1 MLCCSLEGNMEE
13 KRKIIHQILGSSR
26 RSRDEHLFSCPFCN
40 HHKKK
45 MSVNFAK
52 GYWKCWIC
60 DSRGKNIYRLVRKFG
75 TYQQRQKWLELEGR
89 LDLNEFENIFAEMND
104 VVEEQVIE
112 LPEKFISLCN
122 KRLPRS
128 SKRVLN
134 YLQLRGINREQI
146 LKWKIGYCD
155 DGRFGGRVIIPS
167 FNNDGN
173 VNYFIARSY
182 VGHQRKYLNP
192 TAEKDIIFN
201 QLSVDWDSP
210 VILVEGVFDA
220 IVAGENAIPILG
232 STLRENTKLFQAIAI
247 NDTPVYLALD
257 EDAKKKTGQIVKNM
271 LQYDIELLE
280 IDTSGCE
287 DVGSMSHDIF
297 LERKNHAKPVD
308 YDNFFLYNAL
318 KNL

>member
-1 MLCCSLEGNMEE
+1 MEENMEE
-13 KRKIIHQILGSSR
+13 KMRIAHQILGSSR
-26 RSRDEHLFSCPFCN
+26 KSRDEYLFSCPFCN

-45 MSVNFAK
+45 LSINFGK
-52 GYWKCWIC
+52 GYWKCWVC
-60 DSRGKNIYRLVRKFG
+60 DTRGKNIYRLIRKFG
-75 TYQQRQKWLELEGR
+75 SYQQRQKWLELEGR

-104 VVEEQVIE
+104 YTEEQVID
-112 LPEKFISLCN
+112 LPDEFISLCN

-128 SKRVLN
+128 SQRPLQ
-134 YLQLRGINREQI
+134 YLKQRGISKKEI
-146 LKWKIGYCD
+146 IKWKIGYCD
-155 DGRFGGRVIIPS
+155 SGRFGGRIIIPS

-192 TAEKDIIFN
+192 RAEKDIIFN
-201 QLSVDWDSP
+201 QLSIDWDSP

-232 STLRENTKLFQAIAI
+232 STLRDTTKLFQAIAI

-271 LQYDIELLE
+271 LKYDIELLK

-287 DVGSMSHDIF
+287 DVGSMTTEIF
-297 LERKNHAKPVD
+297 NQRKANAESVD

-318 KNL
+318 RAL

>member
-1 MLCCSLEGNMEE
+1 MEE
-13 KRKIIHQILGSSR
+13 KLKITHQILGSSR
-26 RSRDEHLFSCPFCN
+26 KSRDEYLFTCPFCN

-45 MSVNFAK
+45 LSINFGK
-52 GYWKCWIC
+52 GYWKCWVC
-60 DSRGKNIYRLVRKFG
+60 DTRGKNIYRIIRKFG

-89 LDLNEFENIFAEMND
+89 LDLNEFENIFSEMKNEKD
-104 VVEEQVIE
+104 EQIIN
-112 LPEKFISLCN
+112 LPDEFISLCN

-128 SKRVLN
+128 SRRPLL
-134 YLQLRGINREQI
+134 YLKARGITKSEV

-155 DGRFGGRVIIPS
+155 SGRYSGRIIIPS
-167 FNNDGN
+167 FNSGGD
-173 VNYFIARSY
+173 VNYFVARSF
-182 VGHQRKYLNP
+182 VGHKQKYLNP
-192 TAEKDIIFN
+192 PAEKDVIFN

-232 STLRENTKLFQAIAI
+232 STIRDTTKLFQAIAI

-257 EDAKKKTGQIVKNM
+257 ADAKKKTRQIVRNM
-271 LQYDIELLE
+271 LEYDIELFQ

-287 DVGSMSHDIF
+287 DVGSMSSQVF
-297 LERKNHAKPVD
+297 LERKQKAEVVD

-318 KNL
+318 RAL

>member
-1 MLCCSLEGNMEE
+1 MEE
-13 KRKIIHQILGSSR
+13 KLRIVHQILGSSR
-26 RSRDEHLFSCPFCN
+26 RVRDEHLFACPYCN

-45 MSVNFAK
+45 LSINFGK
-52 GYWKCWIC
+52 GYWKCWVC
-60 DSRGKNIYRLVRKFG
+60 DTRGKSIYRIVRKYG

-104 VVEEQVIE
+104 VEEE
-112 LPEKFISLCN
+112 ETLDLPEEFISLCN

-128 SKRVLN
+128 SRKPLE
-134 YLQLRGINREQI
+134 YLSQRGVSKKEI
-146 LKWKIGYCD
+146 LKWKMGYCD
-155 DGRFGGRVIIPS
+155 TGRYSGRIIVPS
-167 FNNDGN
+167 FNKDGN

-192 TAEKDIIFN
+192 RANKDVIFN
-201 QLSVDWDSP
+201 QLSIDWDSP

-232 STLRENTKLFQAIAI
+232 STLRDTTKLFQAIAI

-257 EDAKKKTGQIVKNM
+257 EDAKKKSGQIIKNM
-271 LQYDIELLE
+271 LQYDIELFK

-287 DVGSMSHDIF
+287 DVGSMSNEIF
-297 LERKNHAKPVD
+297 NERMSAAESVD

-318 KNL
+318 RNL

>member
-1 MLCCSLEGNMEE
+1 MEE
-13 KRKIIHQILGSSR
+13 KLRITHQILGSSR
-26 RSRDEHLFSCPFCN
+26 KSRDEYLFTCPFCN

-45 MSVNFAK
+45 LSINFGK
-52 GYWKCWIC
+52 GYWKCWVC
-60 DSRGKNIYRLVRKFG
+60 DTRGKNIYRIIRKFG

-89 LDLNEFENIFAEMND
+89 LDLNEFENIFSEMKNEKD
-104 VVEEQVIE
+104 EQIIN
-112 LPEKFISLCN
+112 LPDEFISLCN

-128 SKRVLN
+128 SRRPLL
-134 YLQLRGINREQI
+134 YLKARGITKSEI

-155 DGRFGGRVIIPS
+155 SGRYSGRIIIPS
-167 FNNDGN
+167 FNSGGD
-173 VNYFIARSY
+173 VNYFVARSF
-182 VGHQRKYLNP
+182 VGHKQKYLNP
-192 TAEKDIIFN
+192 PAEKDVIFN

-287 DVGSMSHDIF
+287 DVGSMSHDVF
-297 LERKNHAKPVD
+297 LERKNQARPVD

-318 KNL
+318 KNI

>member
-1 MLCCSLEGNMEE
+1 MEE
-13 KRKIIHQILGSSR
+13 KLRITHQILGSSR
-26 RSRDEHLFSCPFCN
+26 KSRDEYLFTCPFCN

-45 MSVNFAK
+45 LSINFGK
-52 GYWKCWIC
+52 GYWKCWVC
-60 DSRGKNIYRLVRKFG
+60 DTRGKNIYRIIRKFG

-89 LDLNEFENIFAEMND
+89 LDLNEFENIFSEMKNEKD
-104 VVEEQVIE
+104 EQIIN
-112 LPEKFISLCN
+112 LPDEFISLCN

-128 SKRVLN
+128 SRRPLL
-134 YLQLRGINREQI
+134 YLKARGITKSEI

-155 DGRFGGRVIIPS
+155 SGRYSGRIIIPS
-167 FNNDGN
+167 FNSGGD
-173 VNYFIARSY
+173 VNYFVARSF
-182 VGHQRKYLNP
+182 VGHKQKYLNP
-192 TAEKDIIFN
+192 PAEKDVIFN

-232 STLRENTKLFQAIAI
+232 STIRDTTKLFQAIAI

-257 EDAKKKTGQIVKNM
+257 ADAKKKTRQIIKNM
-271 LQYDIELLE
+271 LEYDIELFQ

-287 DVGSMSHDIF
+287 DVGSMSSQNF
-297 LERKNHAKPVD
+297 LERKQRAEVVD

-318 KNL
+318 RAL